1 MNGLLQKLSNIAGV
15 IVDLDGTMAHT
26 APDFQ
31 VAVNAVRDELGLPP
45 LSIGLIETFV
55 GKGTA
60 HLVRCALAYDLPPAE
75 VDLHVEQALDRY
87 HEHYHAIN
95 GQYVTLYE
103 GVTEG
108 LNLMQK
114 KGLRLACVTN
124 KPIAFAIPLLQQ
136 LSLDHYFE
144 VIYGG
149 DSFPS
154 KKPDPYPLLQVCKD
168 FGLDPHRV
176 VAIGDSINDAQA
188 ARAAGCWVLNV
199 PYGYN
204 HGRPIQDVDSDGI
217 VQTLLEAAEL
227 ISHSLISHVSS

>member
-1 MNGLLQKLSNIAGV
+1 MNSLQQKLSNIAGV

-31 VAVNAVRDELGLPP
+31 VAINAVRRELDLPG
-45 LSIGLIETFV
+45 LSIELIETFV

-60 HLVRCALAYDLPPAE
+60 HLVRRALA
-75 VDLHVEQALDRY
+75 VDLTSAQVDVHFEQALDRY
-87 HEHYHAIN
+87 HAHYHAIN
-95 GQYVTLYE
+95 GQYVTIYD
-103 GVTEG
+103 GVQAG
-108 LNLMQK
+108 LSLMQQ

-124 KPIAFAIPLLQQ
+124 KPIAFAVPLLQK
-136 LSLDHYFE
+136 LGLEDYFE
-144 VIYGG
+144 VVYGG
-149 DSFPS
+149 DSFPK

-168 FGLDPHRV
+168 FDVPPQRI

-204 HGRPIQDVDSDGI
+204 HGHPIQEVDSDGI

-227 ISHSLISHVSS
+227 ISPQS

>member
-1 MNGLLQKLSNIAGV
+1 MQQKLSNIVGV

-31 VAVNAVRDELGLPP
+31 IAINMVRSELGLPG
-45 LSIGLIETFV
+45 LSIDLIATFV

-60 HLVRCALAYDLPPAE
+60 HLVQRALSVDLPA
-75 VDLHVEQALDRY
+75 DQASLHFEQALDRY

-95 GQYVTLYE
+95 GQHVKIYE
-103 GVTEG
+103 GVHEG
-108 LNLMQK
+108 LRLMQE

-124 KPIAFAIPLLQQ
+124 KPIAFALPLLQK
-136 LSLDHYFE
+136 LGLDAYFE
-144 VIYGG
+144 VVYGG
-149 DSFPS
+149 DSFPK

-168 FGLDPHRV
+168 FDALPRHM
-176 VAIGDSINDAQA
+176 VAIGDSVNDAQA

-204 HGRPIQDVDSDGI
+204 HGHPIQEVDSDGI

-227 ISHSLISHVSS
+227 ISPPSHTHVSS